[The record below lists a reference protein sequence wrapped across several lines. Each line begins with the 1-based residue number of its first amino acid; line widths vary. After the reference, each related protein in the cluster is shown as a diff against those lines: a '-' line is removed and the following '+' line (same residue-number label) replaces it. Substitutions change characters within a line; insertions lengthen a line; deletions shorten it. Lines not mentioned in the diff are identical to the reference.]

1 MLTMTY
7 EALAAE
13 WMALKTEE
21 SRLQADRIAVEQ
33 QLQQFFNLPEVG
45 ERSLRQGGFKT
56 TMTTDLNISHKDVAA
71 FKEAVASGLMPY
83 EVLETK
89 LYDTGFK
96 RLRKRAAEQ
105 DPAALETYS
114 SILPMFNVRPAKVGV
129 TVVRYD

>member
-45 ERSLRQGGFKT
+45 ERSLRRGGFKT